1 MARSSFKILIPIV
14 VLTMAGL
21 TACNTI
27 KGAGRDV
34 SATGKAVSDAAA
46 TTQQDMKK

>member
-1 MARSSFKILIPIV
+1 MARPSLKTLIPLV
-14 VLTMAGL
+14 AVLAFGL